1 MVINYLAVFV
11 AAVVNFF
18 IGFMLHGPVGGKL
31 WMKLANIVPTGNEK
45 MSDMYGQMAWNLLA
59 NLVFAYV
66 LAVMYMFAV
75 GSGYAEAGVWAGL
88 CVAFKVWL
96 GFVVTST
103 SMDVIWMKANFKLW
117 VYEIFAS
124 LASILAMGAIIAA
137 W

>member
-1 MVINYLAVFV
+1 MEINLGMVLV
-11 AAVVNFF
+11 AAVANFF
-18 IGFMLHGPVGGKL
+18 IGFMLHGPIGGKL

-45 MSDMYGQMAWNLLA
+45 MSDMVPAMLWNFLA

-66 LAVMYMFAV
+66 LAMVYMFAV
-75 GSGYAEAGVWAGL
+75 GSSYVEAGVWGGL
-88 CVAFKVWL
+88 CVAFKVWI

-124 LASILAMGAIIAA
+124 LASILAMGAVIAV